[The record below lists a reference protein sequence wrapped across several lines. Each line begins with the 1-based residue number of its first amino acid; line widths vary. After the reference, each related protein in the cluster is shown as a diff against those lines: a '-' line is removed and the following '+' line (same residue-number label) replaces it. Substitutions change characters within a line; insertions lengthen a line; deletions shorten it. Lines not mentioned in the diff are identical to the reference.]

1 MSAVRGTKPSRATG
15 TPEPAAPASAG
26 IAKRWV
32 ESEKSAPGEVSGAP
46 TLARLRLDSDRRLVH
61 HVCHQPPVSRSS
73 TTHPCQHEFLPSTRQ
88 LRSERQKLAAGS
100 PRHKSGLHPDR
111 VMP

>member
-1 MSAVRGTKPSRATG
+1 
-15 TPEPAAPASAG
+15 
-26 IAKRWV
+26 
-32 ESEKSAPGEVSGAP
+32 
-46 TLARLRLDSDRRLVH
+46 VH

-88 LRSERQKLAAGS
+88 LRSELQKLAAGS